1 MIFAAFFFKN
11 NENGKKE
18 NYFYIIF
25 YLKLIFRER
34 FFVMRFPQIDI
45 LLQGNWKS
53 SPHVQHTPRRFVLHY
68 ELERHRASSG
78 TTHING
84 VRVPIHENII
94 TFVRPGDIRSS
105 HFADGA
111 VSNVDYIYF
120 NVADDPGGRLQ
131 ELLQK
136 IPNAFPA
143 DDRILRLFIELFEES
158 GSKPC
163 VPKSL
168 KTHSTLLA
176 LLVYLSSNANNEQ
189 TTVTTVVSQH
199 QTILFSS
206 LQYMQEHLGE
216 TLNVAAMAEHIGYS
230 ASHFNHLFKTYT
242 KRTPYAY
249 FLSLKIQEAESLLL
263 NTSLSISAIAE
274 RLGFS
279 NVSKFTVSFKN
290 ETGIPP
296 GQFRKKRDEMPYH
309 G

>member
-1 MIFAAFFFKN
+1 
-11 NENGKKE
+11 
-18 NYFYIIF
+18 
-25 YLKLIFRER
+25 
-34 FFVMRFPQIDI
+34 MRFPQIDI
-45 LLQGNWKS
+45 ILQGNWKS
-53 SPHVQHTPRRFVLHY
+53 RPHVQHMPRRFVLHY

-78 TTHING
+78 TTHVNG
-84 VRVPIHENII
+84 VRIPITENTV

-111 VSNVDYIYF
+111 ISNVDYIYF

-143 DDRILRLFIELFEES
+143 DDRILGLFTELFEES
-158 GSKPC
+158 GGKPC
-163 VPKSL
+163 VPKDL

-176 LLVYLSSNANNEQ
+176 LLIRLSTIKSDEQ
-189 TTVTTVVSQH
+189 TNITTVVSQH

-206 LQYMQEHLGE
+206 LQYMQEHIGE

-249 FLSLKIQEAESLLL
+249 FLSLKIKEAENLLL

-274 RLGFS
+274 KLGFS

-290 ETGIPP
+290 EMGIPP
-296 GQFRKKRDEMPYH
+296 GQFRKKRDGIQYI